1 MATIDNQAE
10 HGTESEIDNQAE
22 HGTESEVAVDLKP
35 NDLLEILSNRR
46 RRLLWRLLRRE
57 SGELELND
65 ASRRIAARE
74 NGIDPSDVD
83 YDQRKSVYNSLRQ
96 FHCQK
101 MDEAGLIEFDKRESV
116 VRQGTELPEELT
128 ITVEP
133 NTGNV
138 LGQISASLGIA
149 SVIVLSSWGLGLP
162 VFGSLALSTVLLS
175 LGTGAAGAV
184 FVYSLL
190 MRTEFQLSLADALS
204 RVDT

>member
-1 MATIDNQAE
+1 MATIDNQTDDRADPELTAE
-10 HGTESEIDNQAE
+10 
-22 HGTESEVAVDLKP
+22 LKP

-46 RRLLWRLLRRE
+46 RRLLWRLLKRE
-57 SGELELND
+57 SGEIDLND

-74 NGIDPSDVD
+74 NGIDPEAVD

-101 MDEAGLIEFDKRESV
+101 MDDAGLIEFDKRESV
-116 VRQGTELPEELT
+116 VRLGTELPEELK
-128 ITVEP
+128 ISVEP
-133 NTGNV
+133 DLGNV
-138 LGQISASLGIA
+138 LGRTLGALGIA
-149 SVIVLSSWGLGLP
+149 SAIVLGSWGLGFP
-162 VFGSLALSTVLLS
+162 VFGSLPLSAVLLS

-190 MRTEFQLSLADALS
+190 IRTEFQLSLADALS

>member
-1 MATIDNQAE
+1 MARINDQAD
-10 HGTESEIDNQAE
+10 TETDPKLTA
-22 HGTESEVAVDLKP
+22 DLKP

-74 NGIDPSDVD
+74 NDIAPSDVD

-116 VRQGTELPEELT
+116 VRPGTKLPEELT

-133 NTGNV
+133 DTGNV

-149 SVIVLSSWGLGLP
+149 SVIVLCSWGLGLP
-162 VFGSLALSTVLLS
+162 VFGSLPLSTLLLS